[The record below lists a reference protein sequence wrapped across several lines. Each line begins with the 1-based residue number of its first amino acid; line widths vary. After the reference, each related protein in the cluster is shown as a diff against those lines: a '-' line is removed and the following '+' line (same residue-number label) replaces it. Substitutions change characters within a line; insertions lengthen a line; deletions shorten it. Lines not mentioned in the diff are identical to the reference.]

1 MSKARSCQW
10 LLTNDRAG
18 WHGSHCFPFLISAVF
33 TLDDSDPVRIWSDR
47 SLVSWSWMVGVSG
60 CPFLFW
66 VTFVSESSPG
76 SQQSPSFSPILR
88 IPPALHPANV
98 FGGIMALRISI
109 CCWQLVAVLI
119 SSREKPPAI
128 IWPQFQR
135 HSPETIRP
143 RPISRFDETKPRRF
157 EECVLQHPIL
167 LRWPFFLSLPQAAWN
182 RVSQIPHPKFG
193 FLAKNWISLNL
204 LVSLLHWPLGNEV
217 SSS

>member
-18 WHGSHCFPFLISAVF
+18 WHGSHCFPFLISTVF

-76 SQQSPSFSPILR
+76 SQQSPSFGFR
-88 IPPALHPANV
+88 
-98 FGGIMALRISI
+98 
-109 CCWQLVAVLI
+109 
-119 SSREKPPAI
+119 
-128 IWPQFQR
+128 R
-135 HSPETIRP
+135 HSIPQTFLAASWHCASLFAADNLWLCWFQAEKSRQRLSDPNSSVTAQRQSVP
-143 RPISRFDETKPRRF
+143 DLFSRFDETKPRRF